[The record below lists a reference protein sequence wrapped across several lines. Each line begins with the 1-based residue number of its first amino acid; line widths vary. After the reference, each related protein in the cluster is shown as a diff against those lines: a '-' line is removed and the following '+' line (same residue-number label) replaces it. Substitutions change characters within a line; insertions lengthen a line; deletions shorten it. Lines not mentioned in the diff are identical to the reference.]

1 MPAEVGAAPGGVD
14 LEDSVESGKSDRG
27 AAMPPRIDSVIFARQ
42 GESLGGRLALSGM
55 SRLLA
60 AGVAPEGEIE
70 WQVRG
75 FSGLDD
81 LQRRR
86 EFLQA
91 QTRFAPWMTCSKCL
105 EPVQVHGLASNTRFR
120 LAATEKQAEQED
132 RESETDEVI
141 AADPGLDLA
150 ALVEDEAIL
159 ALPMAPTHPDCVWDA
174 TVSAGSGDV

>member
-60 AGVAPEGEIE
+60 AGVAPEGEIK

-91 QTRFAPWMTCSKCL
+91 QTRFAPWMTCS
-105 EPVQVHGLASNTRFR
+105 
-120 LAATEKQAEQED
+120 
-132 RESETDEVI
+132 
-141 AADPGLDLA
+141 
-150 ALVEDEAIL
+150 
-159 ALPMAPTHPDCVWDA
+159 
-174 TVSAGSGDV
+174 